1 MGRLFLLLILTV
13 TAFAGDKFTIQ
24 DKLSMIIPNSVV
36 ISPNGDKVLFTIR
49 KADFTESKWNTQVFI
64 LDVKTGV
71 YSQFTQNGTSCTTPQ
86 FSPDQKWVTFLSSR
100 EGLNKESNKLEKGTT
115 QLWATPLSGGES
127 DNWTSL
133 PNGVDEYVWSKD
145 GSKIA
150 ILSDRYD
157 EDEEDAKSK
166 KLKVKRDEIVFPKT
180 NPIKTLHVFDV
191 NKKIIISS
199 FDLDAGVSNIMF
211 NSNGDKIIYQTNITG
226 EYNDDQKQDI
236 YEIDLTGKIR
246 QITSD
251 EGPETLPVFSIND
264 KFIAYKTQTVPD
276 IEFAESDLTIMNYLN
291 GSKVNLTSEFDYS
304 VNSFLWK
311 NAETILFTVNEK
323 TDIHLYEIN
332 INSKAISKVSKGN
345 GSISNLSLS
354 EKGHLSYKEE
364 DSKTYGEIAVN
375 GKRVSS
381 FSEQLKSLPKYSQEV
396 ISYKSKDGKFD
407 LEGIIFKPE
416 NFNPKNKYPLISILH
431 GGPYGNFRNTL
442 NQSYAVELMTQEGYL
457 VFAPNPRGSSGYSDK
472 FGQANR
478 YDLGGG
484 DYEDIM
490 SGIDFLIAEG
500 CVDSNRMGV
509 TGGSYG
515 GYLTNW
521 IISQN
526 NRFKAAVSLFGIYS
540 FLTDWSNSWQ
550 PEFEKMF
557 FGYYYWEKPIDMNNL
572 YINRSPSFYT
582 HNIKTPT
589 LILQGEKDQ
598 YTDISNSREMYQALK
613 QIGTP
618 VQFVVYPRE
627 GHGIRNEPNHY
638 CDSVE
643 RAIDWFNKYLLS
655 K

>member
-1 MGRLFLLLILTV
+1 MKRILLFLVFSTLLL
-13 TAFAGDKFTIQ
+13 AGDKFTIQ

-49 KADFTESKWNTQVFI
+49 KADFTESKWNTQVYI

-86 FSPDQKWVTFLSSR
+86 FSHDQKWVTFLSSR
-100 EGLNKESNKLEKGTT
+100 EGLNKEINKLEKGTT
-115 QLWATPLSGGES
+115 QLWAAPLSGGEAH
-127 DNWTSL
+127 NWTSL

-157 EDEEDAKSK
+157 EVEEAAKSK
-166 KLKVKRDEIVFPKT
+166 KLRVKRDEIVFPKV
-180 NPIKTLHVFDV
+180 NPIKTLHIFDV
-191 NKKIIISS
+191 NKKVVISS
-199 FDLDAGVSNIMF
+199 FDLDAGVSNINF
-211 NSNGDKIIYQTNITG
+211 NSVGDKIIYQTNITG

-236 YEIDLTGKIR
+236 YEINLNGNIK
-246 QITSD
+246 QITAD
-251 EGPETLPVFSIND
+251 NGPETSPIFSPND

-276 IEFAESDLTIMNYLN
+276 IEFAETDLTILNYDN
-291 GSKVNLTSEFDYS
+291 ASKVNLTSGFDYS

-323 TDIHLYEIN
+323 TDIHLYEVN
-332 INSKAISKVSKGN
+332 ISTKKISKVIGGN
-345 GSISNLSLS
+345 VSISNLSLS
-354 EKGHLSYKEE
+354 AKGNLSYKEE
-364 DSKTYGEIAVN
+364 DARTYGEISVD

-381 FSEQLKSLPKYSQEV
+381 FSGQLKNVPKYSQEV

-407 LEGIIFKPE
+407 IEGILFKPE
-416 NFNPKNKYPLISILH
+416 NFNPKNKYPLIAVLH

-442 NQSYAVELMTQEGYL
+442 NQSYSVELMTQEGYL

-500 CVDSNRMGV
+500 IVDSNKMGV

-526 NRFKAAVSLFGIYS
+526 NRFKVAVSLFGIYS

-572 YINRSPSFYT
+572 YINRSPAFYT
-582 HNIKTPT
+582 QNIKTPT

-643 RAIDWFNKYLLS
+643 RALEWFKKYLND
-655 K
+655 